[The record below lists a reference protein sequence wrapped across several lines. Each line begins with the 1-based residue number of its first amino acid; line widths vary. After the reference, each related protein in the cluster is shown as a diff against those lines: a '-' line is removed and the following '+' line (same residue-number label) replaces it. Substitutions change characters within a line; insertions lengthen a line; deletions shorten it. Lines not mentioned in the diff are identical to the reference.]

1 MISYPRTFVRER
13 EYEHSHGGD
22 SVSSTDFLSMLADTP
37 AWSTV
42 HLCGLSGSNTSVLPP
57 KAIQAQSGGKEPR
70 CPTDASG
77 QRQDPLGMA
86 GVRLDVPRTVTSSG
100 AWVCPGLA

>member
-42 HLCGLSGSNTSVLPP
+42 HLCGLSGSNTSVCPP
-57 KAIQAQSGGKEPR
+57 RPFKRNQAGKSLV
-70 CPTDASG
+70 A
-77 QRQDPLGMA
+77 RQMLQDSDRIHSEWPECGSMSHA
-86 GVRLDVPRTVTSSG
+86 P
-100 AWVCPGLA
+100 